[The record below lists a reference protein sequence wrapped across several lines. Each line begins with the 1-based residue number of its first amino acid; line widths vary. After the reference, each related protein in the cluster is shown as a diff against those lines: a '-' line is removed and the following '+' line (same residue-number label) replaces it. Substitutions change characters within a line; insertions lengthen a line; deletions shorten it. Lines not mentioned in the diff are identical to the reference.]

1 MCVRGWEGLQGCGSQ
16 CAGGW
21 GPEPEARAVS
31 RYIVSHTNATCMC
44 GRLEGVDPQP
54 EVEQSREGRV
64 GAVFAE
70 SVHWREAVAVLQCVP
85 KQGR

>member
-1 MCVRGWEGLQGCGSQ
+1 MVPQ
-16 CAGGW
+16 
-21 GPEPEARAVS
+21 PEARAVP
-31 RYIVSHTNATCMC
+31 RYILTHTNAMCMC
-44 GRLEGVDPQP
+44 VWTPEGVDPQP
-54 EVEQSREGRV
+54 EAEQSREGRV